1 MTDSTVELINFEPE
15 IWQGMNQHQKVESI
29 FFKSDIDFKDFP
41 FAKYLDTGDDE
52 TELLLEK
59 IRAAK
64 FAYKIVSKKMKA
76 DSNTDGNDDGDDEC
90 FFDSDRSEG
99 NDCAYNDNHLLKFAS
114 ALQFNFTFDMCFKV
128 KSETNRQFETC
139 ICPCTKHNAK
149 WRQLF

>member
-76 DSNTDGNDDGDDEC
+76 DSSTDDNDDDDEC